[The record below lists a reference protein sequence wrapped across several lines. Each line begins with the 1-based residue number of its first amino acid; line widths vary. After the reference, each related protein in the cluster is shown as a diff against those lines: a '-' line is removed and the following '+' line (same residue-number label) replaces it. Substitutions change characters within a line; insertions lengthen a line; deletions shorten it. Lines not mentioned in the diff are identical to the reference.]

1 MTPKKLHDVQVS
13 FSIHK
18 ISFVHSHAFYLRF
31 VHGCVPTAE
40 FGNCHRDQMA
50 NNTKNIFDLRPLWK
64 KLADL

>member
-31 VHGCVPTAE
+31 VHGCVLTAE
-40 FGNCHRDQMA
+40 FGNCHGDQMA

-64 KLADL
+64 KLADP

>member
-13 FSIHK
+13 LSIHK
-18 ISFVHSHAFYLRF
+18 ILFMHSHTFYLCF

-50 NNTKNIFDLRPLWK
+50 NNTKNIFDLRL
-64 KLADL
+64 L